1 MARGWAVLASILLF
15 FLSNIL
21 AVHSRG
27 DNIGRILVIEFKA
40 EDAMAFDKIMA
51 VLKCNSGFEM
61 FSMEEK
67 MVISLPGLTIYPEQR
82 KIYRDRQEIHLTV
95 KEYDLLCLLAYNK
108 ERVLTYGQLYPKV
121 CGEEPLGR
129 ESNVV
134 SCYIRNLCEK
144 FLQAS
149 SSTPFAISSLSPF
162 HIKCVREVGTVP
174 LL

>member
-1 MARGWAVLASILLF
+1 
-15 FLSNIL
+15 
-21 AVHSRG
+21 
-27 DNIGRILVIEFKA
+27 
-40 EDAMAFDKIMA
+40 
-51 VLKCNSGFEM
+51 
-61 FSMEEK
+61 

-108 ERVLTYGQLYPKV
+108 ESVLTYGQLYPKV

-129 ESNVV
+129 ESNAV
-134 SCYIRNLCEK
+134 SCYIWNLCEK
-144 FLQAS
+144 FLQVS
-149 SSTPFAISSLSPF
+149 SSTHLPF